1 MDFIACLNN
10 NVIITLQ
17 STYGGICILTWE
29 SMTGVIAFDRILV
42 ASFVETAIIHTLV
55 LRSER
60 DEVGRGEERM
70 EMKKKTQ
77 ARKENV
83 IRKNLRL
90 PPEKTKL

>member
-1 MDFIACLNN
+1 
-10 NVIITLQ
+10 
-17 STYGGICILTWE
+17 
-29 SMTGVIAFDRILV
+29 MTGVIAFVRILV

>member
-1 MDFIACLNN
+1 
-10 NVIITLQ
+10 
-17 STYGGICILTWE
+17 
-29 SMTGVIAFDRILV
+29 MTGVISFVRVLV
-42 ASFVETAIIHTLV
+42 ASFVETAITHTLV

-70 EMKKKTQ
+70 ETKKKTQ

-83 IRKNLRL
+83 IWKNLQL